1 MVKILTS
8 IASIFLSLLAS
19 TALAGVTDHP
29 SEGVEHEK
37 AQPLG
42 PGPVIGLV
50 QAQAQHQMQVETFQP
65 GLRGLLAGP
74 RLHRDMN
81 VDSDNVWHETW
92 WSELIWDGI

>member
-42 PGPVIGLV
+42 PGPVIGLG
-50 QAQAQHQMQVETFQP
+50 QAQAQHQMQVETFNRAFGACMP
-65 GLRGLLAGP
+65 GRSYS
-74 RLHRDMN
+74 
-81 VDSDNVWHETW
+81 VT
-92 WSELIWDGI
+92 